1 MATFRVSNARIA
13 GLTVAVPEQ
22 TTAVEQFA
30 GAADFEAIQKISAS
44 LGIEQRPTAPREVC
58 ASDLCAAAAERLLQ
72 RTGWERDSIEVLV
85 FLSQTPDYALPATA
99 CVLQER
105 LGLSTG
111 CAAFDVSLGCSGF
124 PYGLWL
130 VSQLISAG
138 QMKRGLLLVGDTLSR
153 KVSSQDSATAHLF
166 GDSGTA
172 TAIEFDPTAAE
183 MNFVLGTDGRGAP
196 HLIVPAGESRQPHSE
211 QTRQRTARADGGIRS
226 DAEISMNGPE
236 VFSFTLKEV
245 PALAQQT
252 LQQAGWSLAEVD
264 SVVMHQANTFMLNHL
279 GKRLKL
285 PKEKMPLSLR
295 KFGNTSCAS
304 IPVTMAACLSDS
316 LTTSTQK
323 LMLLGFG
330 VGFSWAGA
338 TLTCG
343 PLACAEVLRVGS
355 ANRDSEV
362 PSAITTAA
370 VETEADHASRRAA

>member
-13 GLTVAVPEQ
+13 GLAVAVPEQ
-22 TTAVEQFA
+22 TTSVEQFA
-30 GAADFEAIQKISAS
+30 GTADFEAIQKISTS
-44 LGIEQRPTAPREVC
+44 LGIQQRPTAPRELC
-58 ASDLCAAAAERLLQ
+58 ASDLCAAATERLLQ
-72 RTGWERDSIEVLV
+72 RTGWERESIDVLV
-85 FLSQTPDYALPATA
+85 FLSQTPDYVLPATA
-99 CVLQER
+99 CVLQQR
-105 LGLSTG
+105 LGLSTS
-111 CAAFDVSLGCSGF
+111 CAAFDVNLGCSGF

-196 HLIVPAGESRQPHSE
+196 HLMVPAGECRQPHSE
-211 QTRQRTARADGGIRS
+211 QTRQRTPRTDGGIRN
-226 DAEISMNGPE
+226 DEEISMNGPE

-252 LQQAGWSLAEVD
+252 LTQAGWSLDGVD

-279 GKRLKL
+279 AKRIKL

-295 KFGNTSCAS
+295 EFGNTSCAS

-316 LTTSTQK
+316 LTMSAQK

-338 TLTCG
+338 AVTCG
-343 PLACAEVLRVGS
+343 PLACAEVIRVGAAS
-355 ANRDSEV
+355 VEDVPQPTDS
-362 PSAITTAA
+362 IT
-370 VETEADHASRRAA
+370 DGISRRAA